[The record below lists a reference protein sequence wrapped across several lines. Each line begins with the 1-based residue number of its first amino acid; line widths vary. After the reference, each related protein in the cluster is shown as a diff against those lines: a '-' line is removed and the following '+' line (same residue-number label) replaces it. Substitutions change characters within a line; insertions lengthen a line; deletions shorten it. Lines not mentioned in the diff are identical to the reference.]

1 MTCFCG
7 RNTPGQLW
15 SKPKVFPRGKK
26 FTLVPFYSA
35 RRLEKSLPLVLLEN
49 VVFVNASQLWPT
61 SSSKLKCLGPQNC
74 RSQSAARMY
83 AISGGYRRLKLNNT
97 QKKKQWNGI
106 HYMKLY
112 LRSTSSLEIIWG
124 AENRKLPSEI
134 NCNYN
139 SRPKGERA
147 VDQKRVDTLLEEL
160 SKSNYQH
167 FVCKFLSYR
176 LEESCSAGPPKVS
189 SDKENTPTP
198 IASPPQRSEGWFHE
212 RISKVTSSKE
222 PAYWLGY
229 REEKSLYKCG
239 TVL

>member
-1 MTCFCG
+1 
-7 RNTPGQLW
+7 
-15 SKPKVFPRGKK
+15 
-26 FTLVPFYSA
+26 
-35 RRLEKSLPLVLLEN
+35 
-49 VVFVNASQLWPT
+49 
-61 SSSKLKCLGPQNC
+61 
-74 RSQSAARMY
+74 
-83 AISGGYRRLKLNNT
+83 
-97 QKKKQWNGI
+97 
-106 HYMKLY
+106 MKLY

-147 VDQKRVDTLLEEL
+147 VDQKRVDTLREEL
-160 SKSNYQH
+160 SQSNYQH
-167 FVCKFLSYR
+167 FVCKFLSYH

-222 PAYWLGY
+222 PALIGLQGRKEFVQMWDCIVNTKEKPPKNFRNFQRGIKFEPSAVECFRADSGAEVKECGMFPLESDRRFGASPDRIFQGETS
-229 REEKSLYKCG
+229 REL
-239 TVL
+239 